1 MHRESEHRDRACVCV
16 RAIESEFSDG
26 VENHNCFLS
35 SCVCVTESCVGESD
49 NNDHLMIVSAGADFQ
64 H

>member
-1 MHRESEHRDRACVCV
+1 MCVCV

-35 SCVCVTESCVGESD
+35 SCVCVYVTEFAMVRVIII
-49 NNDHLMIVSAGADFQ
+49 MIIIF
-64 H
+64 